1 MNVEKLAMC
10 HHEKEKV
17 KERRKY
23 RTKKIAIT
31 PLQVLESLPQL
42 GEEEGM
48 LLILV
53 SRY

>member
-1 MNVEKLAMC
+1 MC

-23 RTKKIAIT
+23 RTKKIPIT

-42 GEEEGM
+42 GGRGNAVDPSIK
-48 LLILV
+48 ILDL
-53 SRY
+53 RR